1 VTRIGE
7 PQNARSRRTRAAL
20 LDGAR
25 RLLED
30 EGSGALTMERVAAE
44 AGVSRR
50 SAYLHVASR
59 GELLLALLEHT
70 DATEGLAESLRPVA
84 EAASVPA
91 RIDAWARHVASY
103 HRRILP
109 VVRAV
114 DAARRAD
121 PDLQVVWDTA
131 MQRWSGGCRA
141 VAEEAEAAVRWPSRG
156 TRAPQPTC
164 CGRSWGS
171 SCSRTSSST
180 AAGRSSCTPSG
191 WRCWRAGRCCETAP
205 PTDRPPR

>member
-1 VTRIGE
+1 VARIGE
-7 PQNARSRRTRAAL
+7 PQNARSRRTRTAL

-84 EAASVPA
+84 EAVSVPA

-131 MQRWSGGCRA
+131 MQRWAGGCHA
-141 VAEEAEAAVRWPSRG
+141 VAEEAEAAGALAEPWD
-156 TRAPQPTC
+156 A
-164 CGRSWGS
+164 
-171 SCSRTSSST
+171 ST
-180 AAGRSSCTPSG
+180 AADLLWALMGVELLEDLVVDRGWSEQLYADRLALLARRTLLRDPS
-191 WRCWRAGRCCETAP
+191 A
-205 PTDRPPR
+205 D

>member
-1 VTRIGE
+1 MTRIGE

-70 DATEGLAESLRPVA
+70 DATEGLSESLRPVA

-141 VAEEAEAAVRWPSRG
+141 VAEEAEAAGALAEPWD
-156 TRAPQPTC
+156 A
-164 CGRSWGS
+164 
-171 SCSRTSSST
+171 ST
-180 AAGRSSCTPSG
+180 AADLLWALMGVELLEDLVVDRG
-191 WRCWRAGRCCETAP
+191 WSEQLYAERLALLARRTLLRDGSA
-205 PTDRPPR
+205 D

>member
-1 VTRIGE
+1 MARIGE
-7 PQNARSRRTRAAL
+7 PQNARSRRTRTAL

-84 EAASVPA
+84 EAVSVPA

-131 MQRWSGGCRA
+131 MQRWSAGCHA
-141 VAEEAEAAVRWPSRG
+141 VAEEAEAAGALAEPWD
-156 TRAPQPTC
+156 A
-164 CGRSWGS
+164 
-171 SCSRTSSST
+171 ST
-180 AAGRSSCTPSG
+180 AADLLWALMGVELLEDLVVDRG
-191 WRCWRAGRCCETAP
+191 WSEQLYAERLALLARRTLLRDGSA
-205 PTDRPPR
+205 D